1 MESYMKLAGTTD
13 QVWLPRL
20 TPEIDLLQFDL
31 HDSGNAQRIVAKY
44 GRDLLYDVNRK
55 KWLRWD
61 GQRWRVDAKQAV
73 RNLAKLTMG
82 AFFDAAVRKGDE
94 AKEKFARASL
104 NAKRLEYALSL
115 AQPSLAAE
123 SIEFD
128 KNPWLLNF
136 QNGTLDLRDGSFRS
150 HLREDLITKVI
161 PHDFNRD
168 AECPQ
173 WLGLLNRMMG
183 DSQDLVNYLQ
193 LAFGY
198 SLTGSTREKVVFFLY
213 GPGGTGK
220 TTMLTAFREAMG
232 EDYGTLIQI
241 TTLLAGRDNNA
252 TNADLAD
259 LCGARFA
266 MSSEPDPGAKLS
278 PSKLKRLT
286 QGMGKVKA
294 RRLYENPFS
303 FEETHHLWVDC
314 NDRPAIPGADPATF
328 SRLHPIPCL
337 VQIPK
342 DKVDRGL
349 ITKLRD
355 EAGGIL
361 SWAAKG
367 AQRWYEQ
374 GLPRPSQVE
383 ASAESWRDECDNIQ
397 QFITER
403 CDVDEKFSV
412 QGSRIYAAYKAWC
425 EGRREDA
432 FTATAFGLRLT
443 ARFVKYH
450 TNKGVKY
457 KGITVRDFGETE
469 AAGDE

>member
-1 MESYMKLAGTTD
+1 MKLIGMPPGD
-13 QVWLPRL
+13 WLPRS
-20 TPEIDLLQFDL
+20 PEIDLLQFDL

-61 GQRWRVDAKQAV
+61 GQRWKVDTKQEV
-73 RNLAKLTMG
+73 RNLAKLTMI
-82 AFFDAAVRKGDE
+82 AFFEAATRRGDADKQ
-94 AKEKFARASL
+94 KFAMQSL

-128 KNPWLLNF
+128 QDPWLLNF
-136 QNGTLDLRDGSFRS
+136 QNGTLDLREGDFRS
-150 HLREDLITKVI
+150 HEREDHLTKI
-161 PHDFNRD
+161 APHDFDRE

-173 WLGLLNRMMG
+173 WQGLLNRMMG
-183 DSQDLVNYLQ
+183 GDQELVKYLQ

-198 SLTGSTREKVVFFLY
+198 SLTGSTRQKVVFILF

-220 TTMLTAFREAMG
+220 TTMLTAYREALG

-241 TTLLAGRDNNA
+241 NSLLAGRDNNA

-259 LCGARFA
+259 LAGKRFA

-294 RRLYENPFS
+294 RRLYENPFE
-303 FEETHHLWVDC
+303 FEETHHLWMDT
-314 NDRPAIPGADPATF
+314 NDRPSIPNADPATF

-337 VQIPK
+337 QPIP
-342 DKVDRGL
+342 DDEVDPDLSG
-349 ITKLRD
+349 KLRA
-355 EAGGIL
+355 EGPGILRWAAGGAHLWYKNGL
-361 SWAAKG
+361 SRPDAVTAA
-367 AQRWYEQ
+367 A
-374 GLPRPSQVE
+374 E
-383 ASAESWRDECDNIQ
+383 AWRGECDNIQ
-397 QFITER
+397 QFIAER
-403 CDVDEKFSV
+403 CDVDECFSI
-412 QGSRIYAAYKAWC
+412 QASRIYAAYKAWC

-443 ARFVKYH
+443 ARFVKEH
-450 TNKGVKY
+450 SNKGAKY
-457 KGITVRDFGETE
+457 KGITVRDFAGAEV
-469 AAGDE
+469 GDE